1 MRPPIKLS
9 LPLATV
15 VVLALAASAVAA
27 PAGHNE
33 GYVPVAAKANGKL
46 SSSWTTDLWIYR
58 QSATTIHLW
67 YNVSGQDNANRQ
79 SVVVPLTQ
87 TVTVLSD
94 VVGTLFNS
102 PGTKGSVHYLADGQ
116 VYVVSRTWTP
126 GKDGGTYGQ
135 IAVGIPVAMA
145 SPAGAGP
152 GGSLRMLANQNSGF
166 RANLGL
172 INVSPLPVTV
182 ITEVFTA
189 DGQAA
194 PGASTLT
201 TPLLPY
207 DMRQLDDI
215 FAALTPGNR
224 QGLAVRVSVSRGDG
238 AVLAYLSEVD
248 NTTNS
253 GSYQEAF
260 RFSY

>member
-1 MRPPIKLS
+1 MKLR

-15 VVLALAASAVAA
+15 VVVALAASAAAA
-27 PAGHNE
+27 PSGHNE
-33 GYVPVAAKANGKL
+33 GYVPVAAKAAGKFN
-46 SSSWTTDLWIYR
+46 SSWTTDLWIYR
-58 QSATTIHLW
+58 QSATTLHLW
-67 YNVSGQDNANRQ
+67 YNLSGQDNANRQ

-87 TVTVLSD
+87 AVTYLPD

-116 VYVVSRTWTP
+116 VVVVSRTWTP
-126 GKDGGTYGQ
+126 GKAGGTYGQ
-135 IAVGIPVAMA
+135 VAAGIPVAMA
-145 SPAGAGP
+145 SPASAGP
-152 GGSLRMLANQNSGF
+152 GGSLRMLANQNPGF

-182 ITEVFTA
+182 TTEVFTA

-194 PGASTLT
+194 FGTSTLT
-201 TPLLPY
+201 TSLLPY

-224 QGLAVRVSVSRGDG
+224 QGLVIRVSVSQGDG

-248 NTTNS
+248 DTTNS